1 MNPMRTLAPFALVLA
16 LPALVWRTDRRW
28 TLEAV
33 RLSSI
38 TTLIL
43 IQIVEFAQSQFS
55 ALADLLVGLV
65 TLSLISRAIAVR
77 ARRRNDV
84 VRPTT

>member
-1 MNPMRTLAPFALVLA
+1 SALALVTYSAFGLSSVSILGTETVDDITQFARLLDAAGSGLALVLA

-43 IQIVEFAQSQFS
+43 IQIVEFAQSQ
-55 ALADLLVGLV
+55 
-65 TLSLISRAIAVR
+65 
-77 ARRRNDV
+77 
-84 VRPTT
+84 